1 MPFTLFGADH
11 VAALAITAAI
21 AWGLSRL
28 VRRAPEGRIAR
39 AVRVALAAYLLLA
52 TAAVMLGGPRGE
64 LRLLDVL
71 PLHLCDLAIFIAA
84 YTLIA
89 RAQATFELLYFWALT
104 GTLLAMLT
112 PDLERGFP
120 DLACVSFFGIHGG
133 VLTAALLLTWGF
145 GMRPRP
151 GAAWKAFLFTNAYA
165 ALVGIVDLLANT
177 NYMYL
182 RAKPSTPTLLD
193 WLGPWPWYILVSD
206 AIALALFSLLAIPF
220 RRRTSGVSGRSG
232 PSGLS

>member
-1 MPFTLFGADH
+1 MPFAFFGVDH
-11 VAALAITAAI
+11 LAALAITAAT

-28 VRRAPEGRIAR
+28 VRRAPEGKGAR

-52 TAAVMLGGPRGE
+52 TAAVMLAGPRGE

-133 VLTAALLLTWGF
+133 VVTAALLLAWGF
-145 GMRPRP
+145 GMRVRR
-151 GAAWKAFLFTNAYA
+151 GAAWKVFLFTNAYA
-165 ALVGIVDLLANT
+165 ALVGVVDLLANT

-193 WLGPWPWYILVSD
+193 GLGPWPWYLLAAD
-206 AIALALFSLLAIPF
+206 GLALVTFLLLELPYH
-220 RRRTSGVSGRSG
+220 RSRHDETG
-232 PSGLS
+232 GLS

>member
-1 MPFTLFGADH
+1 MPFTPFGADH
-11 VAALAITAAI
+11 LTALAITAAT
-21 AWGLSRL
+21 AWALSRL
-28 VRRAPEGRIAR
+28 VRRAPDGEVAR
-39 AVRVALAAYLLLA
+39 AVRVAVAAYLIIA
-52 TAAVMLGGPRGE
+52 TAAVMLLGSGGEPFRI
-64 LRLLDVL
+64 LDVL

-84 YTLIA
+84 YTLIV

-120 DLACVSFFGIHGG
+120 DLACISFFGIHGG

-145 GMRPRP
+145 GMRPRR

-182 RAKPSTPTLLD
+182 HAKPTTPTLLD
-193 WLGPWPWYILVSD
+193 WLGPWPWYILAAD
-206 AIALALFSLLAIPF
+206 ALALGLFTLLAIPF
-220 RRRTSGVSGRSG
+220 HGRHENENGRRVRG
-232 PSGLS
+232 